1 MESSKKDK
9 DGSIEIGGF
18 YTIIGKDFREYK
30 VEVLGKRVSELETLV
45 YIHYDGTDKRLDEW
59 VDVTRLTP
67 HKDQKK
73 AIPTEAGGLTTA
85 GSSATTG
92 SPTST
97 TDASEAGGR
106 PKRKAIK
113 DEVAALL
120 ESMKRPTSRMRS
132 GEVGPDGNLI
142 KPISPHGHDHDE
154 EDVPQVRNVE
164 WILYAGYD
172 IATWYYS
179 PYPDEYQD
187 CQRLFI
193 CEYCLKYIRTV
204 ESFITHTKTTC
215 KRKRPPGTVV
225 YSKGI
230 NKIYKVDGKTN
241 KLYCQN
247 LCLLAKLFLDNKTLY
262 FDVPGFQFFVL
273 TETRTGDRA
282 DVPVGFFSKEIV
294 SYDGYNLACI
304 LVLPPFQRKSYGK
317 VLIEFS
323 YELTKIEGKVGS
335 PEKPLS
341 DLGKLGYVSYWIT
354 AILRELYPRP
364 WPAKRPPPALL
375 TSRRRSRATSSAS
388 ATGATAA
395 AGAVKLEEGD
405 DAAPVSGGDGSLVVM
420 EKVKE
425 EDNEEKGGDGLLRET
440 MEVDPHVTI
449 KSKGAA
455 STSNSTTTQSQAQD
469 TKGTAPQKDNEVAFS
484 IRELAAKTG
493 IMEEDLLETLVTM
506 GWMSHWQPPVANT
519 MTVPAAVKTATRNY
533 RKLKRFHEQQQL
545 FEKFGGA
552 QHHDQDGHH
561 GHGHDSSYISSSGMS
576 NSAATAA
583 TSMTGMVAGAGGG
596 GIVPAHRPF
605 SSLSELPLTNSFDP
619 VAILEIPDSEDEA
632 EVGESNAVGGV
643 VSGGKV
649 VSGEGSDEAAGAARE
664 AAGDETLHQLQQQ
677 QGVKVKVEGGIAVSI
692 STSSSSMSQSH
703 RATAPPSRPV
713 MNSSTNGKDVVAVV
727 TMEMVKEY
735 QDRHNIR
742 LEPYLDWN
750 AIDWVAYRSTL
761 EPPQ

>member
-1 MESSKKDK
+1 MESTKKDK
-9 DGSIEIGGF
+9 GGTIEIGGF
-18 YTIIGKDFREYK
+18 YAIIGKDLREYK
-30 VEVLGKRVSELETLV
+30 VEVLGKRVSELETVV

-67 HKDQKK
+67 LKDQKK
-73 AIPTEAGGLTTA
+73 VTTPTTA
-85 GSSATTG
+85 GGPGTPGSTATAG

-113 DEVAALL
+113 DEVAALI
-120 ESMKRPTSRMRS
+120 ESMKRPTSRMRP
-132 GEVGPDGNLI
+132 GELGQDGSLI
-142 KPISPHGHDHDE
+142 KPISPHGHDHDD

-193 CEYCLKYIRTV
+193 CEYCLKYIRQV
-204 ESFITHTKTTC
+204 ESFINHTKTTC

-317 VLIEFS
+317 LLIEFS

-364 WPAKRPPPALL
+364 WPAKRPPPSLL
-375 TSRRRSRATSSAS
+375 PNRRRSRALSSAS
-388 ATGATAA
+388 GTSAAAAASAGVVKVEEGGDATAS
-395 AGAVKLEEGD
+395 GT
-405 DAAPVSGGDGSLVVM
+405 DASLVAM

-425 EDNEEKGGDGLLRET
+425 EVTDEKVDRLHTEA
-440 MEVDPHVTI
+440 MDVDP
-449 KSKGAA
+449 
-455 STSNSTTTQSQAQD
+455 STTADAVSTPKSRQSQAQD
-469 TKGTAPQKDNEVAFS
+469 IKNTTPQKGKEVAFS
-484 IRELAAKTG
+484 VRELAARTG

-506 GWMSHWQPPVANT
+506 GWMSHWQSIPTPST
-519 MTVPAAVKTATRNY
+519 TTTTVPAAVRNAKRNY
-533 RKLKRFHEQQQL
+533 RKLRRFQEQQQL
-545 FEKFGGA
+545 FEKLGG
-552 QHHDQDGHH
+552 
-561 GHGHDSSYISSSGMS
+561 
-576 NSAATAA
+576 
-583 TSMTGMVAGAGGG
+583 
-596 GIVPAHRPF
+596 
-605 SSLSELPLTNSFDP
+605 
-619 VAILEIPDSEDEA
+619 IPDSEDESTERDVVIVA
-632 EVGESNAVGGV
+632 EESG
-643 VSGGKV
+643 VSGSKV
-649 VSGEGSDEAAGAARE
+649 VEEGGSKETTASETAAKTTRGIE
-664 AAGDETLHQLQQQ
+664 SGDETQQ
-677 QGVKVKVEGGIAVSI
+677 QGVKVKVEGGIAGGVI
-692 STSSSSMSQSH
+692 TSTSAPSLSQ
-703 RATAPPSRPV
+703 TPSKPLT
-713 MNSSTNGKDVVAVV
+713 MLNTGGKDVVAVV

-761 EPPQ
+761 EPSQ

>member
-9 DGSIEIGGF
+9 DGAIEIGGF
-18 YTIIGKDFREYK
+18 YAIIGKDLRE
-30 VEVLGKRVSELETLV
+30 S
-45 YIHYDGTDKRLDEW
+45 DKRLDEW
-59 VDVTRLTP
+59 VDIIRLTP
-67 HKDQKK
+67 LKDQKK
-73 AIPTEAGGLTTA
+73 ATLPKATGGPATP
-85 GSSATTG
+85 GSSATAG

-132 GEVGPDGNLI
+132 SEVGADGSLI
-142 KPISPHGHDHDE
+142 KPISPHGHGHDHDE

-317 VLIEFS
+317 LLIEFS

-375 TSRRRSRATSSAS
+375 TNRRRSRATSSAS
-388 ATGATAA
+388 ATGAAAAA
-395 AGAVKLEEGD
+395 AGAVKIEEGG
-405 DAAPVSGGDGSLVVM
+405 DAAHVSGSDGSLVAM

-425 EDNEEKGGDGLLRET
+425 EETDGKAGDRILTEA
-440 MEVDPHVTI
+440 MEVDSTVAIGPT
-449 KSKGAA
+449 GAA
-455 STSNSTTTQSQAQD
+455 SISNSTKTQSQAQD
-469 TKGTAPQKDNEVAFS
+469 TMDTAPQKDKEVAFS

-506 GWMSHWQPPVANT
+506 GWMSHWQQPVANVT
-519 MTVPAAVKTATRNY
+519 TGPAAVRTAKRNY
-533 RKLKRFHEQQQL
+533 RKLKRFQEQQQL
-545 FEKFGGA
+545 FEKISGA
-552 QHHDQDGHH
+552 QHHDQDGHGHH
-561 GHGHDSSYISSSGMS
+561 GHGHGHGHGLSHISSSNTS
-576 NSAATAA
+576 NSTTAA
-583 TSMTGMVAGAGGG
+583 STSMTGMVTGAGGG
-596 GIVPAHRPF
+596 GIDHVPAIEPF

-619 VAILEIPDSEDEA
+619 VAILEIPDSEGEA
-632 EVGESNAVGGV
+632 EVGESNAVEGA
-643 VSGGKV
+643 VSRGKV
-649 VSGEGSDEAAGAARE
+649 ISGDGSEEASAPAKE
-664 AAGDETLHQLQQQ
+664 AEGDEPQQQQQ
-677 QGVKVKVEGGIAVSI
+677 QGVKVKVEGGTAGGS
-692 STSSSSMSQSH
+692 STSSFSSMFQSQH
-703 RATAPPSRPV
+703 ATAPPSRPV
-713 MNSSTNGKDVVAVV
+713 LNSSTNGKDVVAVV

-742 LEPYLDWN
+742 LDPYLDWN

-761 EPPQ
+761 EHPH